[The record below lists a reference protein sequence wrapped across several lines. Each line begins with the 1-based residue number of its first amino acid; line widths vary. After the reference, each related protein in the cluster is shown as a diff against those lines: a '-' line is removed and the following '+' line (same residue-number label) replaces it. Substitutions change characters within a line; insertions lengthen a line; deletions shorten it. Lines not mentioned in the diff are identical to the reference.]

1 MKEKAL
7 RKHSLLEDLFV
18 QNIEMNT
25 QNGLKAVWSL
35 FLKKIY
41 KIITMFAIYIQQLN
55 ITLLHIHVVLK
66 SKFDTI
72 NNNLITE
79 NKLNGIK
86 Q

>member
-1 MKEKAL
+1 
-7 RKHSLLEDLFV
+7 
-18 QNIEMNT
+18 
-25 QNGLKAVWSL
+25 
-35 FLKKIY
+35 
-41 KIITMFAIYIQQLN
+41 MFAIYIQQLN